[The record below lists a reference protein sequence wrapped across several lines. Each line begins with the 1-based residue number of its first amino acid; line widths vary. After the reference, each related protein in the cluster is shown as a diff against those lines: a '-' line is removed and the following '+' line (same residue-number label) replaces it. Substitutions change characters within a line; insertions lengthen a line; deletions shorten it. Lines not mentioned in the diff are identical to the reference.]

1 MFRWLRF
8 CKSLMVKW
16 CNVEEEKFIFLWLKA
31 VEHYTSW
38 AYERGKVGILQ
49 SIVEDRVNSKI
60 LVGIKTLLVSFKF
73 LQNSIPVHLSISF
86 PCISCRWSSCLSDTR
101 QGSKLLWWAA
111 SCWWTSCL
119 DCGWS
124 SVWQQRSQDRWRSES
139 YWSLT

>member
-1 MFRWLRF
+1 MFRCLRF
-8 CKSLMVKW
+8 CKRGKYT
-16 CNVEEEKFIFLWLKA
+16 FLWLKA

-38 AYERGKVGILQ
+38 VYEKGKVGVLQ
-49 SIVEDRVNSKI
+49 SLLWKI
-60 LVGIKTLLVSFKF
+60 KWTPKYWYVLKLYWLVFSFYRI
-73 LQNSIPVHLSISF
+73 SIPVHLSISF
-86 PCISCRWSSCLSDTR
+86 PCISCRWSSRLSDTR

-139 YWSLT
+139 HWSLT